1 MTISPAIREVVAS
14 VGGCIE
20 LETGKRRVSD
30 EKSNLPVHLGVAI
43 NDVRALQTQGI
54 DKLVHTAVFGTEEHK
69 GAARWLIWELGQA
82 LGIRPASI
90 HELYV
95 ARGRN
100 AIPHT
105 FTTPAMNIRM
115 MAYDSA
121 RAAFQAA
128 VQGRVGALI
137 FEIAR
142 SEMSYTD
149 QSPAEYTAV
158 ILAAAIKEGFRG
170 PLFIQGDHFQIN
182 LKKFKANPEE
192 ELNALRKLID
202 DSLAAGFYNIDIDT
216 STLVDLSKPTLDEQ
230 QKLNYEYCALFSDY
244 VRSRQPVGI
253 TVSLGGEIGEVGQK
267 NSDVHE
273 LRAFMAGYQRLI
285 THQPGLSKI
294 SIQTGTSH
302 GGVVLPDGSIAQVEI
317 DFNCLRELST
327 AAREE
332 FGMGGAVQHGAST
345 LPETAFRHFVEAG
358 AIEVH
363 LATAFQQLVFANLP
377 KELNQEITEWLFK
390 HAADERKPNDT
401 DEQFLHKTR
410 KKATGPFKKQLW
422 SLPESD
428 RARIREVLRQ
438 RFALLFDRLGVLN
451 TDRLVQDFVT
461 TREMHK
467 SPESF
472 GIVANLVED
481 VHGLAD

>member
-1 MTISPAIREVVAS
+1 MAVSHTLRELVAS
-14 VGGCIE
+14 VGDCIE
-20 LETGKRRVSD
+20 LETGGRRVSD
-30 EKSNLPVHLGVAI
+30 EKSSLAVHVGVAVK
-43 NDVRALQTQGI
+43 DARALQAHGI
-54 DKLVHTAVFGTEEHK
+54 DKLVYAAVFGDDEQK
-69 GAARWLIWELGQA
+69 GAARWMIWELGQA
-82 LGIRPASI
+82 LGVRPASI

-121 RAAFQAA
+121 RAAFKAA
-128 VQGRVGALI
+128 VHGKVGALI

-149 QSPAEYTAV
+149 QRPAEYVAV
-158 ILAAAIKEGFRG
+158 MIAAAIKEGFRG
-170 PLFIQGDHFQIN
+170 PLFIQGDHFQVN
-182 LKKFKANPEE
+182 LKKFKTNPEE
-192 ELNALRKLID
+192 ELHALRKLID
-202 DSLAAGFYNIDIDT
+202 ESLAAGFYNIDIDT

-244 VRSRQPVGI
+244 VRARQPAGI
-253 TVSLGGEIGEVGQK
+253 TVSLGGEIGEVGHK

-302 GGVVLPDGSIAQVEI
+302 GGVVLPDGSIADVEI
-317 DFNCLRELST
+317 DFDCLRELST

-345 LPETAFRHFVEAG
+345 LPEAAFSKFVEAG

-363 LATAFQQLVFANLP
+363 LATAFQQLAFSALP
-377 KELNQEITEWLFK
+377 KALNDEITQWLFK
-390 HAADERKPNDT
+390 NAADERKPGDT

-428 RARIREVLRQ
+428 RAHVRDVLER
-438 RFALLFDRLGVLN
+438 RFALLFERLGVLN
-451 TDRLVQDFVT
+451 TAELVQDFVT

-472 GIVANLVED
+472 GVQAVAAED
-481 VHGLAD
+481 VRGLAD